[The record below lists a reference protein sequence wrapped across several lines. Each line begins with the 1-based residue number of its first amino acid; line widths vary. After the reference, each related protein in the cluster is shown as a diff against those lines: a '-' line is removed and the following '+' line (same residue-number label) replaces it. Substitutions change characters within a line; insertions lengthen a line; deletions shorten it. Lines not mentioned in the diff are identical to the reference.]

1 MFVIKLSLIDLLLD
15 YARLEEQVIETLIET
30 AKLPGSF
37 ITEYLQKLR
46 IRISDGARTE
56 IAYHGL
62 IQQRLATATG
72 TLVDIPRL
80 TCSLHAQNT
89 ALRS

>member
-1 MFVIKLSLIDLLLD
+1 MLD
-15 YARLEEQVIETLIET
+15 YARLEEQVVQTLIET

-37 ITEYLQKLR
+37 ITEYLEKLR

-62 IQQRLATATG
+62 VQERVAAATG
-72 TLVDIPRL
+72 TLVEIPRL

-89 ALRS
+89 ALRSKS